1 MAGYVIYN
9 GFWNAVPPDPAQ
21 RMVAA
26 AARHGVELS
35 VFPNTSLLM
44 SVDPLRVTR
53 ADGVALT
60 ADDFVLFWDK
70 DTRLAKVLE
79 SVGVRVYNPAQSIE
93 ICDDK
98 SATHR
103 VLSAA
108 GIPQP
113 ETLLAPMTYTEI
125 TPSIE
130 PFLNAA
136 AERLGFPLVVKECYG
151 SFGDQVSLVHTM
163 EELRARAYAMGSRPF
178 LLQRF
183 VREAAGEDVRLYVV
197 GDRVAAAMRRRSNG
211 DFRANLRQGGTAQ
224 PYEPTAAE
232 VELALRCCRLLGL
245 CFGGVD
251 LLHAADGRALVCEV
265 NSNAHLAGIIA
276 CTGVDVADEIV
287 SWVLQKEAAIIRK
300 GSGLNG

>member
-21 RMVAA
+21 RMVEAA
-26 AARHGVELS
+26 AKHGVSLT
-35 VFPNTSLLM
+35 VMPNTALLM
-44 SVDPLRVTR
+44 SVQPLSVCC
-53 ADGVALT
+53 ADGTELSAE
-60 ADDFVLFWDK
+60 DFVLFWDK

-79 SVGVRVYNPAQSIE
+79 SIGVRVYNTARSVE

-98 SATHR
+98 SETHR
-103 VLSAA
+103 LLAAA

-113 ETLLAPMTYTEI
+113 ETVLAPMTYTEI
-125 TPSIE
+125 TASVE
-130 PFLNAA
+130 PFLEAA
-136 AERLGFPLVVKECYG
+136 AKKLGLPLVVKECYG
-151 SFGDQVSLVHTM
+151 SFGDQVSLVYSM
-163 EELRARAYAMGSRPF
+163 EELRKLAYAMESRPF

-183 VREAAGEDVRLYVV
+183 VKEAAGEDVRLYVV

-232 VELALRCCRLLGL
+232 IELALRCCRVLGL

-251 LLHAADGRALVCEV
+251 LLHTENGDVLVCEV

-287 SWVLQKEAAIIRK
+287 SFVLRNEALVAEK
-300 GSGLNG
+300 GTKVNG

>member
-21 RMVAA
+21 RVVAA
-26 AARHGVELS
+26 AEKHGVELT
-35 VFPNTSLLM
+35 VLPNTAFTM
-44 SVDPLRVTR
+44 SVEPLRVTC
-53 ADGVALT
+53 ADGTALT
-60 ADDFVLFWDK
+60 AEDFVLFWDK

-79 SVGVRVYNPAQSIE
+79 SVGTRVYNPARSIE
-93 ICDDK
+93 LCDDK
-98 SATHR
+98 SETHR

-125 TPSIE
+125 TASVE
-130 PFLNAA
+130 PFLRAA
-136 AERLGFPLVVKECYG
+136 AQRLGFPLVVKECYG

-163 EELRARAYAMGSRPF
+163 EDLRARAYAMNSRPF

-183 VREAAGEDVRLYVV
+183 VSEAAGEDVRLYVV
-197 GDRVAAAMRRRSNG
+197 GGRVAAAMRRRSDG

-224 PYEPTAAE
+224 PYEPTAE
-232 VELALRCCRLLGL
+232 ETELALRCCRLLGL

-251 LLHAADGRALVCEV
+251 LLHTADGAVVCEV

-287 SWVLQKEAAIIRK
+287 SWVLRKEAEITQK
-300 GSGLNG
+300 GSGSNG

>member
-21 RMVAA
+21 RMVTAA
-26 AARHGVELS
+26 AKHGVTLT
-35 VFPNTSLLM
+35 VLPNTSFVM
-44 SVDPLRVTR
+44 SVNPLQVARP
-53 ADGVALT
+53 DGGLLT
-60 ADDFVLFWDK
+60 AEDFVLFWDK

-79 SVGVRVYNPAQSIE
+79 DGGVRVYNAVRAIE
-93 ICDDK
+93 LCDDK
-98 SATHR
+98 SETHR
-103 VLSAA
+103 VLAAA

-125 TPSIE
+125 TAPIE
-130 PFLNAA
+130 PFLTAA
-136 AERLGFPLVVKECYG
+136 VERLGLPLVVKECYG
-151 SFGDQVSLVHTM
+151 SFGDQVSLVHTV
-163 EELRARAYAMGSRPF
+163 EELRERAYAMESRPF

-197 GDRVAAAMRRRSNG
+197 GERVVAAMRRRSQG
-211 DFRANLRQGGTAQ
+211 DFRANLRQGGTAE
-224 PYEPTAAE
+224 PYVPSAE
-232 VELALRCCRLLGL
+232 EVALALRCCRLLGL

-251 LLHAADGRALVCEV
+251 LLHTAEGDALVCEV

-287 SWVLQKEAAIIRK
+287 SFVLREDAGIIKK
-300 GSGLNG
+300 GSVSHG

>member
-21 RMVAA
+21 RMAEA
-26 AARHGVELS
+26 AARHGVTLT
-35 VFPNTSLLM
+35 VLPNTSLLM
-44 SVDPLRVTR
+44 SVEPLRVSR
-53 ADGVALT
+53 ADGAALT

-79 SVGVRVYNPAQSIE
+79 DVGVRVYNPARSVE

-98 SATHR
+98 SETHR
-103 VLSAA
+103 ILSAA

-113 ETLLAPMTYTEI
+113 ETVLAPMTYTEI
-125 TPSIE
+125 TAPIE
-130 PFLNAA
+130 PFFAAA

-151 SFGDQVSLVHTM
+151 SFGDQVSLVHTI
-163 EELRARAYAMGSRPF
+163 EELRERAYAMESRPF

-183 VREAAGEDVRLYVV
+183 VCEAAGEDVRLYVV
-197 GDRVAAAMRRRSNG
+197 GDRVAAAMRRRSDG
-211 DFRANLRQGGTAQ
+211 DFRANLRQGGTAV
-224 PYEPTAAE
+224 PYEPT
-232 VELALRCCRLLGL
+232 VEEIAVALRCCRLLGL

-251 LLHAADGRALVCEV
+251 LLHTADGSALVCEV

-287 SWVLQKEAAIIRK
+287 SFVLRTEAAITEK
-300 GSGLNG
+300 GTGQNE